1 MILMAQI
8 QYLTQI
14 YLESGAIQRIP
25 AECLRL
31 GIKKP
36 LIVTDQGIRSAGI
49 LSTIEQILIGID
61 FAVFDQT
68 PSNPTQQAAEKGK
81 EIYEKNLCDGLIALG
96 GGSSMDCAKVISI
109 ITTHHEPLKNYATIE
124 GGSHKITAQVSPLI
138 AIPTTSGTGSEVARG
153 AILILNDGRKL
164 GFHSW
169 HILPKSAIC
178 DPDLTLN
185 LPPHLTAAT
194 GMDAIAHC
202 VETFLNAPF
211 NPTADAIAL
220 DGLER
225 AWQYIEIAT
234 EQGHNSE
241 ARLQMMTASMHGAMA
256 FQKGLGCIHSL
267 SHSIGGLFPHL
278 HHGTLNAVFLPAV
291 LRFNADAPSVMNQQ
305 KMMKIA
311 KTIGISDAKLVTEAM
326 FNLSQKLKL
335 PSGLRD
341 LGVSEADFDQIIE
354 GALKDH
360 CHLTN
365 PRIASI
371 SDYKKILIE
380 SM

>member
-1 MILMAQI
+1 MIQMSHI

-14 YLESGAIQRIP
+14 YLESGAIQRIQS
-25 AECLRL
+25 ECIRL
-31 GIKKP
+31 NIQKP
-36 LIVTDQGIRSAGI
+36 LIVTDQGIKSAGI
-49 LSTIEQILIGID
+49 LSKIEQVLGGMEYV
-61 FAVFDQT
+61 VFDQT
-68 PSNPTQQAAEKGK
+68 PSNPTQHATELGK
-81 EIYEKNLCDGLIALG
+81 ALYEKNNCDGLIALG
-96 GGSSMDCAKVISI
+96 GGSSIDCAKVISI
-109 ITTHHEPLKNYATIE
+109 LTSHHEPLKNYATIE
-124 GGSHKITAQVSPLI
+124 GGSNKITAQVAPLI
-138 AIPTTSGTGSEVARG
+138 AVPTTSGTGSEVARG
-153 AILILNDGRKL
+153 AILILDDQRKV

-185 LPPHLTAAT
+185 LPPYLTAAT

-202 VETFLNAPF
+202 VETFLNPPF

-225 AWQYIEIAT
+225 AWQNIELAT
-234 EQGHNSE
+234 QDGQHQE

-267 SHSIGGLFPHL
+267 SHSLGGLFPNL

-291 LRFNADAPSVMNQQ
+291 LRFNAKAQSVIEQ
-305 KMMKIA
+305 KKMATIAQKI
-311 KTIGISDAKLVTEAM
+311 GVSDESILPEAM
-326 FNLSQKLKL
+326 LNLSKRLGLPTGLK
-335 PSGLRD
+335 D
-341 LGVSEADFDQIIE
+341 LGIEEAHFDQIIQ

-360 CHLTN
+360 CHFTN
-365 PRIASI
+365 PRIATFD
-371 SDYKKILIE
+371 DYRNILLE